1 MNTPSLEIIVVL
13 GLAVLALLFFG
24 YQLDDMYRRVKELES
39 LEEHEIKHI
48 AREINRNLDS
58 SFRECEQKTHNI
70 LVLLSDRIGVL
81 EEQIKPKP
89 ARKRGRPKKV
99 RNELDINKEKAS

>member
-24 YQLDDMYRRVKELES
+24 YQLDDMHRRVKELES

-48 AREINRNLDS
+48 ARDINRNLDS
-58 SFRECEQKTHNI
+58 SFRESEQKTHNI
-70 LVLLSDRIGVL
+70 LVVLSDRIGVL
-81 EEQIKPKP
+81 EEKLKQKPKG
-89 ARKRGRPKKV
+89 KRGRPRKV
-99 RNELDINKEKAS
+99 NNEMDINKR